1 MEKDKSR
8 GRKHIQ
14 DKRKYKG
21 NTVKNPKHVPLP
33 TRPVLE
39 SNEDRYVEE
48 KQDSL
53 SFQLSS
59 STDFEILSKTP
70 ISKEHFQFKSD
81 KLIAEEAESKCSG
94 SVFSTDIQAIHD
106 SILTIPFYK
115 RIQMDDSYFSESEKT
130 YMRREAEEHMKT
142 ILEKISSNKVK
153 NKLQKELI
161 QKSSTISEQA
171 DIQRDSHY
179 ILPGCTEKLKE
190 HSEDKRTTPDNEL
203 EQWLDDILDD

>member
-1 MEKDKSR
+1 
-8 GRKHIQ
+8 
-14 DKRKYKG
+14 
-21 NTVKNPKHVPLP
+21 
-33 TRPVLE
+33 
-39 SNEDRYVEE
+39 
-48 KQDSL
+48 
-53 SFQLSS
+53 
-59 STDFEILSKTP
+59 
-70 ISKEHFQFKSD
+70 
-81 KLIAEEAESKCSG
+81 
-94 SVFSTDIQAIHD
+94 
-106 SILTIPFYK
+106 
-115 RIQMDDSYFSESEKT
+115 
-130 YMRREAEEHMKT
+130 MRREAEEHMKT